1 MDLFTANRILSDD
14 QEEPDRRPPA
24 QLQEVPLLQ
33 GLAVVLPRKQHKEV
47 HRAGEINW
55 ISFNDIRIYPTNY
68 GGQKKRT
75 SVRQMLERS
84 VFYVVKLFF

>member
-33 GLAVVLPRKQHKEV
+33 GLAVVLPRKQHQEV
-47 HRAGEINW
+47 HRPGEMKAFI
-55 ISFNDIRIYPTNY
+55 
-68 GGQKKRT
+68 
-75 SVRQMLERS
+75 
-84 VFYVVKLFF
+84 